1 MSLYESV
8 QQNLKEVFSHLQDDY
23 DENLLQPLLHPQ
35 KIIEVSI
42 PVQMD
47 DGSTKIFIGY
57 RSQHNNNRGPYKW
70 WIRFHQSVTKDE
82 VMSLSAWMTMKTAV
96 VDIPLGWWKW
106 WVIVNPKELSKNELK
121 QLSQWYMKAIAHDIG
136 ADVDVPAPDVNTNA
150 QIMARMLD
158 AYTQVTGKSTPGVVT
173 GKPLSLGGSAGRD
186 IATSLWWLYVLQ
198 EYFDYHN
205 DNLEWKKIAIQW
217 SGNAGMN
224 FAKLAVKHGAKVIA
238 LSDSSGGVY
247 HEDGLDIKRA
257 QEYKQEWNKFVD
269 FKDGQFISNEELLL
283 LDVDVLVPAALE
295 NQITMDNASQ
305 VRAKIILELANGPIA
320 LNANDVLNDKW
331 VVVIP
336 DVLANAGGV
345 TVSYFEQVQNNM
357 NYYRSEEE
365 VFEKLE
371 KIIKPATEKVIT
383 TAEQYSTS
391 LRTWAYIVALK
402 RILDVSKITK

>member
-1 MSLYESV
+1 
-8 QQNLKEVFSHLQDDY
+8 
-23 DENLLQPLLHPQ
+23 
-35 KIIEVSI
+35 
-42 PVQMD
+42 
-47 DGSTKIFIGY
+47 
-57 RSQHNNNRGPYKW
+57 
-70 WIRFHQSVTKDE
+70 
-82 VMSLSAWMTMKTAV
+82 
-96 VDIPLGWWKW
+96 
-106 WVIVNPKELSKNELK
+106 
-121 QLSQWYMKAIAHDIG
+121 MKAIAHDIG

-173 GKPLSLGGSAGRD
+173 GKPLSLGGSAWRD

-205 DNLEWKKIAIQW
+205 DSLEWKKIAIQW

-269 FKDGQFISNEELLL
+269 FKDGHFMSNEELLL

-383 TAEQYSTS
+383 TAEQHSTS

>member
-8 QQNLKEVFSHLQDDY
+8 QQNLKEVFSHLQDSY
-23 DENLLQPLLHPQ
+23 DENLLEPLLHPH
-35 KIIEVSI
+35 KILEVSV
-42 PVQMD
+42 PVKMD
-47 DGSTKIFIGY
+47 DGSTKVFTGY

-70 WIRFHQSVTKDE
+70 WIRFHQNVSKDE
-82 VMSLSAWMTMKTAV
+82 VMSLSVWMTMKTAV
-96 VDIPLGWWKW
+96 VGIPLGGGKW
-106 WVIVNPKELSKNELK
+106 WVIVNPRELSQNELK
-121 QLSQWYMKAIAHDIG
+121 QLSKWYMQAIAHDIG
-136 ADVDVPAPDVNTNA
+136 ADTDIPAPDVNTNA
-150 QIMARMLD
+150 QIMARMYD
-158 AYTQVTGKSTPGVVT
+158 AYVQATGKRTPGVIT
-173 GKPLSLGGSAGRD
+173 GKPLSLGGSAWRD
-186 IATSLWWLYVLQ
+186 IATSLWGLYVLQ

-205 DNLEWKKIAIQW
+205 DSLEWKKIAIQW

-238 LSDSSGGVY
+238 ISDSSGWVY

-257 QEYKQEWNKFVD
+257 EEYKQAGNKFVD
-269 FKDGQFISNEELLL
+269 FSDGQFISNEELLL

-305 VRAKIILELANGPIA
+305 VRASIILELANGPIA

-345 TVSYFEQVQNNM
+345 TVSYFEQVQNNT
-357 NYYRSEEE
+357 NYYRPQEE

-383 TAEQYSTS
+383 TAEQHSTS
-391 LRTWAYIVALK
+391 LRTGAYIVGLK
-402 RILDVSKITK
+402 RILDVSKLTQ